1 MRRRSLR
8 RLATI
13 LFEAVLITG
22 ICFAAN
28 TFAEEGIKAG
38 GVGSALGTMKLI
50 AQAFEKANPGI
61 KVEIVPGLGSNGGI
75 KALISG
81 AIDIGLSGR
90 PLHADEKAQGA
101 VGTKYAETPLVFITT
116 NRSISGLT
124 TKELIEIY
132 EGKKQTWPDGR
143 QIRLVIRPEKDSDT
157 DVLNGISPE
166 MRQAAKTAL
175 SREGMIKAITDQ
187 ENIDKIVKTPDSLG
201 ATTLT
206 QLISEKVTAR
216 ALSFNGIKPGIKAA
230 ADGSY
235 PLSKPLYVVTMAKT
249 SEPAQKLISFIFS
262 PAGRKILSANGNLVS
277 ERQTVK

>member
-1 MRRRSLR
+1 MRRRNLR

-13 LFEAVLITG
+13 LFGAVLIIG

-38 GVGSALGTMKLI
+38 GVGSALETMKLI

-61 KVEIVPGLGSNGGI
+61 KVEVVPGLGSNGGI

-90 PLHADEKAQGA
+90 PLHDDEKAQGA
-101 VGTKYAETPLVFITT
+101 VGTKYAETPFVFITT
-116 NRSISGLT
+116 NKSVYGLT

-143 QIRLVIRPEKDSDT
+143 QIRLIIRPEKDSDT
-157 DVLNGISPE
+157 DLLKGISPE
-166 MRQAAKTAL
+166 MSQAVKTVL

-216 ALSFNGIKPGIKAA
+216 ALPFNGIKPGIKAA

-235 PLSKPLYVVTMAKT
+235 PLSKPLYIVTTART

-262 PAGRKILSANGNLVS
+262 PAGRKILSANGNLAI
-277 ERQTVK
+277 ERQAVK